1 MFRIGTNIIG
11 VGTAGAKAAAYS
23 RKMGIDGAGYAC
35 VMSDITDGFDI
46 CCDGRADFVS
56 VCDRFFV
63 NKNGVAFV
71 AADFAERVVSSLTCE
86 ICALSKT
93 RGSLTI
99 AVVYMPS
106 SLSAQYTE
114 AQEYVEELHE
124 IADGVVII
132 NPGYSPDFSR
142 EVYNLLQMLSDAM
155 NPDGA
160 RSLGAG
166 EDLREIFTSERNIY
180 FASVYGDMMMDGH
193 GYHSEALSMRLDCQM
208 HIDIATDF
216 AYFISCGSTMPKEL
230 RMQYI
235 NAVDKKNIAYM
246 PTKRAYIFENNPR
259 LGSNEFVFGV
269 LCSQ

>member
-11 VGTAGAKAAAYS
+11 VGTTGAEAVAYANN
-23 RKMGIDGAGYAC
+23 MGIDGAGYAC
-35 VMSDITDGFDI
+35 IMSDITDGFDV
-46 CCDGRADFVS
+46 CCDGRAEFVS

-63 NKNGVAFV
+63 NKNGIAFV
-71 AADFAERVVSSLTCE
+71 VADFSERVVASLTCE

-93 RGSLTI
+93 MGSMTV

-106 SLSAQYTE
+106 SLSPQYSE
-114 AQEYVEELHE
+114 AEEYVEELHE

-132 NPGYSPDFSR
+132 NPGYVSDFDG
-142 EVYNLLQMLSDAM
+142 EVYSFLQMLSDAM
-155 NPDGA
+155 NPEGA
-160 RSLGAG
+160 RNLSAD
-166 EDLREIFTSERNIY
+166 ELREIFETERNIY
-180 FASVYGDMMMDGH
+180 FVSVSGDILLDGH
-193 GYHSEALSMRLDCQM
+193 GYHSEALSMRLDCQT
-208 HIDIATDF
+208 HIDVATNF
-216 AYFISCGSTMPKEL
+216 AYFISCGSCVPKEM

-259 LGSNEFVFGV
+259 LGHSEFVFGV